1 MANNSFKAEFDAA
14 LRRFSLAM
22 ESLPPDVRH
31 PGVIAASSEIC
42 ELLRIARF
50 EAVLTEPKTG
60 RTMGKEVV
68 HKQAFHSESDLD
80 IERGIVVTRRTMAA
94 SIAQYFVYPHIGAED
109 WSEEEMD
116 CINAFVS
123 SMFVFNGRARAMQI
137 CDFLTFHD
145 AELDVYNLNYVLR
158 RLEVMFETGEV
169 AMYTAFR
176 FNLRQFTIINNQL
189 GRRGGTA
196 IMKRYVHGLIDLI
209 GDAGFVGRLG
219 GDNFVGICKNEK
231 LDDVRSYLVGKSIPT
246 GDAGVESVLVSA
258 RTAYSPFTEDCQ
270 SSMMIMDRLSIIMG
284 MLKGNPKLS
293 YMDYNK
299 EIDKRAENKQWVEA
313 LFPSALKNEE
323 FLVYYQPKIN
333 LKNYT
338 LSGAEALCRWKHDGE
353 LIPPFRFIPILEQSS
368 NICLLDFY
376 MLEHVCMDMRRWLDQ
391 GMPLVK
397 VSVNISRVHLGSE
410 NLAARIIGIIKKYDI
425 PNELIEIE
433 LTETTTD
440 VDFTEL
446 KRIVAILHSVGI
458 STSID
463 DFGIGYS
470 SLNLIRELPWNVLK
484 IDKSFLPQEN
494 EKNYE
499 HKKIMLKYVI
509 AMAQTLG
516 LECIVEGVETLDHIA
531 LLKENNCFRAQGFFF
546 DKPLP
551 VEEFEERLVTKQ
563 IVV

>member
-1 MANNSFKAEFDAA
+1 MANNSITQEFDAA
-14 LRRFSLAM
+14 LRRFGLAM
-22 ESLPPDVRH
+22 ESLPPDVTH
-31 PGVIAASSEIC
+31 PGVIAAANEIC

-68 HKQAFHSESDLD
+68 HKQTFHSEEDLD
-80 IERGIVVTRRTMAA
+80 IEKGIVVTRRTPAA
-94 SIAQYFVYPHIGAED
+94 SIAQYFVYPHIGSD
-109 WSEEEMD
+109 GWNEEEMD

-137 CDFLTFHD
+137 CDFLTFRD
-145 AELDVYNLNYVLR
+145 AELDIYNLNYVLHQ
-158 RLEVMFETGEV
+158 LEMLFATGE
-169 AMYTAFR
+169 ATNYTAFR
-176 FNLRQFTIINNQL
+176 FNLKQFSIINSQL
-189 GRRGGTA
+189 GRRNGTVV
-196 IMKRYVHGLIDLI
+196 MKKYVRGLIDLI

-219 GDNFVGICKNEK
+219 DDNFVGICKHEK
-231 LDDVRSYLVGKSIPT
+231 LDAVRSYLMGRSVPT
-246 GDAGVESVLVSA
+246 GDAGVETVLVTA
-258 RTAYSPFTEDCQ
+258 RAGYTRITGECHASTD
-270 SSMMIMDRLSIIMG
+270 IMDRLST
-284 MLKGNPKLS
+284 MLSILKANPSLS
-293 YMDYNK
+293 YMNYDEEINK
-299 EIDKRAENKQWVEA
+299 KAENKRWVEG
-313 LFPSALKNEE
+313 LFPSALKNDE

-338 LSGAEALCRWKHDGE
+338 LSGAEALCRWKHNGE
-353 LIPPFRFIPILEQSS
+353 LIPPYRFIPILEQSS

-376 MLEHVCMDMRRWLDQ
+376 MLEHVCMDMRRWLDK

-410 NLAARIIGIIKKYDI
+410 NLAAKIISIIKKYDI

-484 IDKSFLPQEN
+484 IDRSFLPQEN

>member
-1 MANNSFKAEFDAA
+1 MSNHSITTEFDAA
-14 LRRFSLAM
+14 LRRFGLAM
-22 ESLPPDVRH
+22 EFIPPDVRH
-31 PGVIAASSEIC
+31 PGVIAASNEIC
-42 ELLRIARF
+42 ELLRIARL

-68 HKQAFHSESDLD
+68 HKHQFHSEDDLD
-80 IERGIVVTRRTMAA
+80 LEKGIVITRRTPAA
-94 SIAQYFVYPHIGAED
+94 SIAQYFIYPHIGAEA
-109 WSEEEMD
+109 WSEEELS

-137 CDFLTFHD
+137 CDFLTFRD
-145 AELDVYNLNYVLR
+145 AELDTYNMNYVL
-158 RLEVMFETGEV
+158 LQIEALFATGE
-169 AMYTAFR
+169 ATNYTAFR
-176 FNLRQFTIINNQL
+176 FNLKQFSIINSQL
-189 GRRGGTA
+189 GRRNGTA
-196 IMKRYVHGLIDLI
+196 VMKRYVHGLIDLI
-209 GDAGFVGRLG
+209 GDTGFVGRLG
-219 GDNFVGICKNEK
+219 GDNFVGICKHEK
-231 LDDVRSYLVGKSIPT
+231 LDTVRNYLIGRSIPT
-246 GDAGVESVLVSA
+246 GDAGLETVLVSA
-258 RTAYSPFTEDCQ
+258 RTGYTKITEAYHT
-270 SSMMIMDRLSIIMG
+270 SSDIMDRLST
-284 MLKGNPKLS
+284 MLGILKANPSLS
-293 YMDYNK
+293 YMNYDE
-299 EIDKRAENKQWVEA
+299 EIDKKAENKRWVES

-338 LSGAEALCRWKHDGE
+338 LSGAEALCRWKHNGE
-353 LIPPFRFIPILEQSS
+353 LIPPYRFIPILEQSS

-376 MLEHVCMDMRRWLDQ
+376 MLERVCMDMRRWLDQ

-410 NLAARIIGIIKKYDI
+410 NLAAKIINIIKKYDI

-484 IDKSFLPQEN
+484 IDRSFLPQEN

-551 VEEFEERLVTKQ
+551 VEDFEERLVTKQ